1 MYFNL
6 AKKNMVKNIRDYM
19 LYFITVVIIIGIFF
33 AFSSEDIPVYILGIM
48 GGATQNIRAEMKEL
62 MDAISIFIMIGFA
75 IIIIYSNSFF
85 IKRRKNEI
93 GVCLSLGMSKNRIAG
108 VLFLESLLIV
118 IIALI
123 IGIAG
128 GVVLSQV
135 MMVGVFHMMGIGF
148 ANYKFIFSVSALF
161 KTIIYFIVVFII
173 VGIINM
179 SFAGMKISDSLSSK
193 NKESFLMQKKISTSI
208 ITFIIGL
215 LGIMLSYWILF
226 WMMGPTVILSLISGI
241 ISIIVFMIGLVNL
254 IIHVICKNEKLFFK
268 GINIFAVRQMKI
280 NGSKLIITSIIT
292 SVLLLISM
300 VGFILTMNTSATIF
314 LSNHNSREIYMND
327 ITPGIDA
334 NIYNN
339 IGIDNVKS
347 LNYIMKNSG
356 ASQKYNYDLS
366 EKAIITGNLNIVGE
380 NGSETYNRFNIVSL
394 KWYNK
399 YMEMIGGVQDKLSPN
414 EAIII
419 ANTNSDLKLFERA
432 GRNKQFKF
440 AGTTYKVTKE
450 KLVKNNNGIM
460 YQEGIPTIIL
470 PVKIQSKDDGSKVL
484 ITQENKKIN
493 LEKYLTFSIPI
504 LSINA
509 KVAKYNTVAAYG
521 NLTNTLNKFVNNKN
535 FKKVLEQNAQL
546 NISRDYSNFTI
557 SSHVAEQQ
565 NMMQSKVVYTF
576 TWIYISAIF
585 LIGSALLL
593 TLQIFIETTEEKE
606 RYKTLKNIGV
616 SKTQISANVLKQVII
631 RFGIPFIFAGVNIIL
646 MAICFTSMNIL
657 GQDFKVVII
666 TLIVSMLIYIL
677 YGVITYIKAKKIAN
691 E

>member
-399 YMEMIGGVQDKLSPN
+399 YMEMIGGVQDKLSN
-414 EAIII
+414 NQAIII

-484 ITQENKKIN
+484 ITQENKKMN
-493 LEKYLTFSIPI
+493 LKKYLTFSIPI

-509 KVAKYNTVAAYG
+509 KAAKYNTVAAYG

-546 NISRDYSNFTI
+546 NISRAYSNFTI

-666 TLIVSMLIYIL
+666 TLIVSMIIYIL

>member
-135 MMVGVFHMMGIGF
+135 MMVGVLHMMGIGF
-148 ANYKFIFSVSALF
+148 ANYKFIFSVSALY

-399 YMEMIGGVQDKLSPN
+399 YMEMIGGVQDKLSN
-414 EAIII
+414 NQAIII

-450 KLVKNNNGIM
+450 KLVKYNNGIIH
-460 YQEGIPTIIL
+460 QEGIPTIIL

-484 ITQENKKIN
+484 ITQENKKMN
-493 LEKYLTFSIPI
+493 LKKYLTFSIPI

-509 KVAKYNTVAAYG
+509 KAAKYNTVAAYG

-546 NISRDYSNFTI
+546 NISRAYSNFTI

-666 TLIVSMLIYIL
+666 TLIVSMIIYIL

>member
-33 AFSSEDIPVYILGIM
+33 AFSSEDIPVYILGVM
-48 GGATQNIRAEMKEL
+48 GGATQNIRAEMKGL

-135 MMVGVFHMMGIGF
+135 MMVGVLHMMGIGF

-193 NKESFLMQKKISTSI
+193 NKESLLIQKKVSTSI

-215 LGIMLSYWILF
+215 LGIILSYWILF

-280 NGSKLIITSIIT
+280 NSSKLIITSIIT

-314 LSNHNSREIYMND
+314 LSNHNNVEIYMND

-339 IGIDNVKS
+339 SIGIDNVKT

-366 EKAIITGNLNIVGE
+366 EKAIITGNLNIIGE
-380 NGSETYNRFNIVSL
+380 KGSETY
-394 KWYNK
+394 K
-399 YMEMIGGVQDKLSPN
+399 
-414 EAIII
+414 
-419 ANTNSDLKLFERA
+419 
-432 GRNKQFKF
+432 GRSEEH
-440 AGTTYKVTKE
+440 TSE
-450 KLVKNNNGIM
+450 L
-460 YQEGIPTIIL
+460 
-470 PVKIQSKDDGSKVL
+470 QS
-484 ITQENKKIN
+484 Q
-493 LEKYLTFSIPI
+493 
-504 LSINA
+504 
-509 KVAKYNTVAAYG
+509 
-521 NLTNTLNKFVNNKN
+521 
-535 FKKVLEQNAQL
+535 
-546 NISRDYSNFTI
+546 R
-557 SSHVAEQQ
+557 
-565 NMMQSKVVYTF
+565 
-576 TWIYISAIF
+576 
-585 LIGSALLL
+585 
-593 TLQIFIETTEEKE
+593 
-606 RYKTLKNIGV
+606 
-616 SKTQISANVLKQVII
+616 
-631 RFGIPFIFAGVNIIL
+631 
-646 MAICFTSMNIL
+646 
-657 GQDFKVVII
+657 
-666 TLIVSMLIYIL
+666 
-677 YGVITYIKAKKIAN
+677 
-691 E
+691 